1 MERGERILDYEI
13 PDTKEF
19 CEDQCIVMAMMAS
32 GQCKADF
39 IPLGGAYSASDWLR
53 AFQLRSAF
61 LLAETVNIGALLVFE
76 LIFSL
81 IES

>member
-1 MERGERILDYEI
+1 MERGERILDYEV

-39 IPLGGAYSASDWLR
+39 IPLEFRAIWLGKSALQSVTHGIKSHKLCDIDRPLN
-53 AFQLRSAF
+53 QKHKLYI
-61 LLAETVNIGALLVFE
+61 L
-76 LIFSL
+76 
-81 IES
+81 

>member
-1 MERGERILDYEI
+1 MERGERILDYEV

-39 IPLGGAYSASDWLR
+39 IPL
-53 AFQLRSAF
+53 
-61 LLAETVNIGALLVFE
+61 ETFTR
-76 LIFSL
+76 SL
-81 IES
+81 IG

>member
-39 IPLGGAYSASDWLR
+39 IPLKCLETSA
-53 AFQLRSAF
+53 RS
-61 LLAETVNIGALLVFE
+61 VIG
-76 LIFSL
+76 
-81 IES
+81 

>member
-1 MERGERILDYEI
+1 MERGERILDYEV

-39 IPLGGAYSASDWLR
+39 IPLESSTR
-53 AFQLRSAF
+53 
-61 LLAETVNIGALLVFE
+61 
-76 LIFSL
+76 SL
-81 IES
+81 IDWAQWRYLIGQKWSPISNAWKQIT

>member
-1 MERGERILDYEI
+1 MERGERILDYEV

-39 IPLGGAYSASDWLR
+39 IRLGVST
-53 AFQLRSAF
+53 RSI
-61 LLAETVNIGALLVFE
+61 IG
-76 LIFSL
+76 
-81 IES
+81 

>member
-39 IPLGGAYSASDWLR
+39 IPLKSLETSTHSLIGSLALSDWST
-53 AFQLRSAF
+53 AISNQ
-61 LLAETVNIGALLVFE
+61 
-76 LIFSL
+76 
-81 IES
+81 

>member
-39 IPLGGAYSASDWLR
+39 IPLESLETSAR
-53 AFQLRSAF
+53 
-61 LLAETVNIGALLVFE
+61 
-76 LIFSL
+76 SL
-81 IES
+81 IG

>member
-1 MERGERILDYEI
+1 MERGERILDYEV

-39 IPLGGAYSASDWLR
+39 I
-53 AFQLRSAF
+53 QL
-61 LLAETVNIGALLVFE
+61 GALTR
-76 LIFSL
+76 SL
-81 IES
+81 IGRRLFNSTTLFYWPRLST

>member
-1 MERGERILDYEI
+1 MERGERILDYEV

-39 IPLGGAYSASDWLR
+39 IPLEFR
-53 AFQLRSAF
+53 A
-61 LLAETVNIGALLVFE
+61 I
-76 LIFSL
+76 
-81 IES
+81 